1 MVHIQILDTYHSSI
15 LSRGLFQWP
24 RFKTPFFI
32 TYLFHH
38 KSDKESHC
46 TDTSERAFPL
56 PYYMN
61 VRTTSLR
68 FRKASW
74 LCCKDWKII

>member
-1 MVHIQILDTYHSSI
+1 MVHIQILDTYHSPI
-15 LSRGLFQWP
+15 LSRPLFQWP
-24 RFKTPFFI
+24 RFNTPFFI

-56 PYYMN
+56 PYY
-61 VRTTSLR
+61 R
-68 FRKASW
+68 
-74 LCCKDWKII
+74 